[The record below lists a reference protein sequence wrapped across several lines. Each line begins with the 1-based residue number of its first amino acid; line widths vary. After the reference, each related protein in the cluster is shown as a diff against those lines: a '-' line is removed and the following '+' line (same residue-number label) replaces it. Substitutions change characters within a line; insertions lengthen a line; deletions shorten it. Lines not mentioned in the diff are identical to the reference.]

1 MAEIWQVSNIPSW
14 SNPVRLGRAGK
25 GPLACSQAPIGSLGP
40 WFSPLDSQEEPG
52 IHEHGE
58 VTRQPWPWVWGRL
71 Y

>member
-40 WFSPLDSQEEPG
+40 WFSPPDSQEDRDPRAWRSHPSALAMGVRE
-52 IHEHGE
+52 
-58 VTRQPWPWVWGRL
+58 RL